1 MLLFDGCTTYTF
13 SVTRY
18 SKARARSLLQHQRG
32 RFIKDRKKKSNNE
45 TEADVALA
53 RVFVAHLE
61 PRGPVNQ

>member
-1 MLLFDGCTTYTF
+1 MHYIYVLGDP
-13 SVTRY
+13 
-18 SKARARSLLQHQRG
+18 LLQGTCKIVVAAPKGSLHQRQ
-32 RFIKDRKKKSNNE
+32 KKKSNNE

>member
-32 RFIKDRKKKSNNE
+32 RFIKDRKKKATTKQKRMSHSH
-45 TEADVALA
+45 VSL
-53 RVFVAHLE
+53 LLI
-61 PRGPVNQ
+61 